1 MLEFLGLALLAT
13 VLGGKVYHWRLGL
26 ERSCQYLCE
35 FDVGDSWLST
45 IGHCAWRHFISFS
58 NGEKE
63 TKQRKRL
70 QTPAPSERPRTPLP
84 VVRK

>member
-1 MLEFLGLALLAT
+1 MSVVLLRPERVICWSFLLA
-13 VLGGKVYHWRLGL
+13 
-26 ERSCQYLCE
+26 
-35 FDVGDSWLST
+35 T

-70 QTPAPSERPRTPLP
+70 QTLAQ
-84 VVRK
+84 

>member
-1 MLEFLGLALLAT
+1 LRFAFCVLWLVLCSVAAFCVCARSALID
-13 VLGGKVYHWRLGL
+13 
-26 ERSCQYLCE
+26 
-35 FDVGDSWLST
+35 FFST

-70 QTPAPSERPRTPLP
+70 STTGS
-84 VVRK
+84 